1 MIKLLIR
8 RLALGVTAL
17 AVLATSAGVAVV
29 ALAFTLY
36 ALVRPY
42 VGPAG
47 AGALV
52 CGAAF
57 LILLIAAVALA
68 MAAKPRRPT
77 LAKSEAGDPGRRI
90 LTLMRDKPITTIAAA
105 LGVGLMA
112 VRNPGYIGAALRSFL
127 EGEPPRKRGRR

>member
-47 AGALV
+47 AGAIV

-57 LILLIAAVALA
+57 LMLLIAAVALA
-68 MAAKPRRPT
+68 MAARPRRPT
-77 LAKSEAGDPGRRI
+77 LAKSDVRDPGRRI
-90 LTLMRDKPITTIAAA
+90 LTLMREKPITTIAAA
-105 LGVGLMA
+105 LGMGLMA

-127 EGEPPRKRGRR
+127 EGEPRKRSHR

>member
-1 MIKLLIR
+1 MIKHLIR
-8 RLALGVTAL
+8 RFALGVTAI

-47 AGALV
+47 AGAMV
-52 CGAAF
+52 CAAAA
-57 LILLIAAVALA
+57 IMLLIAGVTLA
-68 MAAKPRRPT
+68 IAARPRR
-77 LAKSEAGDPGRRI
+77 AAMVKSEAGDPGRRI
-90 LTLMRDKPITTIAAA
+90 LGLMREKPVTTIAAA

-127 EGEPPRKRGRR
+127 EGEPARKRERR